1 MLYNGKSLKWNGIG
15 EREAFVLIWSFG
27 AKVTFVAG
35 VRRILSDG
43 SEWVSYRKGFKPS
56 FSFPLCAF
64 IFMNSMEN

>member
-35 VRRILSDG
+35 FEEFYLMVQNGPHTVKDSNRLS
-43 SEWVSYRKGFKPS
+43 PS
-56 FSFPLCAF
+56 LCVLLF
-64 IFMNSMEN
+64 L